1 MILHAK
7 LSASGSARWINCA
20 GSVKAEEGYL
30 NTTSIYADWGTHCH
44 ELSEICL
51 SSGTNAAEWIGK
63 NLPENNAIEVDYEMA
78 DCAQSY
84 VDYVRLIKG
93 EKMIEQRV
101 DFSPWVNEGFGTS
114 DAIVIDD
121 EHMHVIDLKAG
132 KGITVEAESNT
143 QAILY
148 ALGALNDFGL
158 IYDIHIVT
166 VHIVQPRLNNYSEW
180 TLTKDELLK
189 WGERIKQAADAAL
202 EADAPRT
209 PGEKQCQ
216 WCKAKAKCPALMQ
229 LTENVLMSDFEHI
242 SSSPRELSDAQLK
255 LALDTK
261 KLITAWL
268 DAVEDIV
275 KERIENNQTFEGYKI
290 VEGRSNRTW
299 SNEDDAQEKLVSVL
313 KDEMY
318 ETKFISV
325 AKAEKLLGKTNAK
338 LLEGLVVKSS
348 GAPTLVPES
357 DKRVSLNEILA
368 DFV

>member
-1 MILHAK
+1 
-7 LSASGSARWINCA
+7 
-20 GSVKAEEGYL
+20 
-30 NTTSIYADWGTHCH
+30 
-44 ELSEICL
+44 
-51 SSGTNAAEWIGK
+51 
-63 NLPENNAIEVDYEMA
+63 
-78 DCAQSY
+78 
-84 VDYVRLIKG
+84 
-93 EKMIEQRV
+93 
-101 DFSPWVNEGFGTS
+101 
-114 DAIVIDD
+114 
-121 EHMHVIDLKAG
+121 MHVIDLKAG
-132 KGITVEAESNT
+132 KGIPVEAESNT

-158 IYDIHIVT
+158 IYDIHTVT

-180 TLTKDELLK
+180 ALTKDELLK

-202 EADAPRT
+202 EDDAPRT

-229 LTENVLMSDFEHI
+229 LTEKVLMSDFEHI

-325 AKAEKLLGKTNAK
+325 AKAEKLLGKTNAQ